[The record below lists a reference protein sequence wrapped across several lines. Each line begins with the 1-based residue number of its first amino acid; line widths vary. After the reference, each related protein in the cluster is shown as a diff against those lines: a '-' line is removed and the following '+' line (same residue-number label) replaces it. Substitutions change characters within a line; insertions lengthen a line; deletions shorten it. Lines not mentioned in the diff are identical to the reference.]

1 MDALILMKRWLWSA
15 VGVLALLCSH
25 NGTLTAQAQD
35 RVEINT
41 PVQGIVAPGSSQS
54 WTFNAQAGQVLSFL
68 VEAIEDEFD
77 PIVTLSDRSGRV
89 LISNDD
95 YAYPETR
102 DALLEAI
109 TLARTEPYTVTVSG
123 FAGSGGTYQLIVTPG
138 FAQRQQLEGQQ
149 ASKWQSTSPDL
160 TVRRASDAVELRYNG
175 VAGVAAAAHVDEIAD
190 ADAAVR
196 ARFSDISGTGWIV
209 GLTVRQRGADYY
221 LLSINHEGRWRFSVV
236 EDGTPRV
243 IRDWTGHPNIV
254 PGQTTFTL
262 MLMASAAGFDFF
274 YNDGYI
280 GSSAETSLT
289 EPGTIGIAAGTTASL
304 PAEVTARVDQLSVT
318 TRLRVAGERLIPQ
331 ALIVGDSATMT
342 QALLRRHVVSALGS
356 LSLTVPESTVEFARP
371 GINRLMLGRGVR
383 YANFAL
389 GATVTMSATNG
400 VAGCGLVVRFTD
412 GEDYTLAYLD
422 ASGGHGVSQRR
433 GDTFSRGLFAENPA
447 FAGGGSHHLLVIADM
462 NTLYYYID
470 GQLIGTLDDPHRAG
484 EVGTAVVNFEG
495 GPNTCRFTNLWVWEW
510 D

>member
-1 MDALILMKRWLWSA
+1 MKRCLWSA
-15 VGVLALLCSH
+15 VGLLALLSLC

-35 RVEINT
+35 RLEINT
-41 PVQGIVAPGSSQS
+41 PVQGVVAPGGSQS

-68 VEAIEDEFD
+68 VEALEDDFD
-77 PIVTLSDRSGRV
+77 PIVTLSDRSGRA

-109 TLARTEPYTVTVSG
+109 TLARIEPYIVTVSG
-123 FAGSGGTYQLIVTPG
+123 FAGSSGAYQLTVTPG
-138 FAQRQQLEGQQ
+138 FAKRQPLEGRQ
-149 ASKWQSTSPDL
+149 ANEWQSTSPDL
-160 TVRRASDAVELRYNG
+160 TVRRAGDAVELRYNG
-175 VAGVAAAAHVDEIAD
+175 AASTAAAAHVNEVAD
-190 ADAAVR
+190 ADVAVR

-209 GLTVRQRGADYY
+209 GLTVRQRGTDYY
-221 LLSINHEGRWRFSVV
+221 LLSINHEGRWRFSAV
-236 EDGTPRV
+236 EDGTPRL
-243 IRDWTGHPNIV
+243 IRDWTEHPNIV
-254 PGQTTFTL
+254 PGQTSFTL

-280 GSSAETSLT
+280 GSAAEASLT

-304 PAEVTARVDQLSVT
+304 PAVVTARVDQLSVT
-318 TRLRVAGERLIPQ
+318 TPLRVAGERIIPQ
-331 ALIVGDSATMT
+331 AVIIGDSATMT
-342 QALLRRHVVSALGS
+342 QALVRRHVVSALGS

-371 GINRLMLGRGVR
+371 GVNRLMLGRGVR

-389 GATVTMSATNG
+389 GTNVTISATNG
-400 VAGCGLVVRFTD
+400 VAGCGVVVRFSD
-412 GEDYTLAYLD
+412 GENYTLAYLD

-433 GDTFSRGLFAENPA
+433 GDTFGAGLFDENPA

-462 NTLYYYID
+462 NTLYYYVD
-470 GQLIGTLDDPHRAG
+470 GQLVGAIDDPHRAG

>member
-1 MDALILMKRWLWSA
+1 MDALILMKRCLWFA
-15 VGVLALLCSH
+15 AGLLALVCLH
-25 NGTLTAQAQD
+25 ADTVTVQAQD
-35 RVEINT
+35 RLEINA
-41 PVQGIVAPGSSQS
+41 PVQGTVVPGGSQS
-54 WTFNAQAGQVLSFL
+54 WTFNAQAGQVVSFL
-68 VEAIEDEFD
+68 VEALDDDFD
-77 PIVTLSDRSGRV
+77 PIVTLSDRSGRA

-109 TLARTEPYTVTVSG
+109 TLARTEPYLVTVSG
-123 FAGSGGTYQLIVTPG
+123 FAGSGGTYQLTVTPG
-138 FAQRQQLEGQQ
+138 FTQRQPLEGLQ
-149 ASKWQSTSPDL
+149 ADEWQSTSPDL
-160 TVRRASDAVELRYNG
+160 TVRRAGDAVELRYNG
-175 VAGVAAAAHVDEIAD
+175 AAGVASAAHVNEIAD

-221 LLSINHEGRWRFSVV
+221 LLSVNNEGRWRFSAV

-262 MLMASAAGFDFF
+262 MLLASAAGFDFF

-280 GSSAETSLT
+280 GSAAEASLT
-289 EPGTIGIAAGTTASL
+289 EPGTIGIAAGTIASL
-304 PAEVTARVDQLSVT
+304 PTEVAARVNQVTVT
-318 TRLRVAGERLIPQ
+318 TPLRVAGERIIPQ

-389 GATVTMSATNG
+389 GATVTISATSG
-400 VAGCGLVVRFTD
+400 TAGCGLVIRFTD
-412 GEDYTLAYLD
+412 SEDYTLAYLD

-433 GDTFSRGLFAENPA
+433 GDTFSAGLFAENPA

-462 NTLYYYID
+462 NTLYYYVD
-470 GQLIGTLDDPHRAG
+470 GQFVGTIDDPHRAG